1 EEDPKMLKEI
11 FNEIENM
18 GYKILEFS
26 ISELKDKK
34 VYTAEIQ
41 CISTNEKDGITVL
54 QGLKKFEKIIEIDF
68 R

>member
-1 EEDPKMLKEI
+1 MLKEI

-41 CISTNEKDGITVL
+41 CISKNEKDGITVL